1 MSIFEK
7 MKKAF
12 YTCVPKIMIRYSW
25 QGFPNHPPPPTLMKT
40 SPPLSIFNFF
50 SSFVQPPSSLP
61 CHLQP
66 PKCCDCATFDVV
78 FYLKW
83 YHGSSHVETWYLSTR
98 MTLMCIMQQRMFTE
112 VWHMW
117 FFAGIIICHT
127 HARTHA
133 RTHAHTQRHIA
144 HSGAVHT
151 NINIYLIYIY
161 ITKIYIYTTCY
172 VLTAAIFI
180 TLNE

>member
-1 MSIFEK
+1 

-25 QGFPNHPPPPTLMKT
+25 QGFPNHPLPPPLWR
-40 SPPLSIFNFF
+40 PPLPCPFSTFF
-50 SSFVQPPSSLP
+50 QVLSNPLP

-83 YHGSSHVETWYLSTR
+83 YHGSSHVEIWYLSTR

-117 FFAGIIICHT
+117 FFAGIIIWCHT
-127 HARTHA
+127 RTHA
-133 RTHAHTQRHIA
+133 RTHAHTHKD
-144 HSGAVHT
+144 T
-151 NINIYLIYIY
+151 
-161 ITKIYIYTTCY
+161 
-172 VLTAAIFI
+172 
-180 TLNE
+180 